1 MIDTVLYSD
10 AGAPPA
16 LPAQECT
23 YAGAPPAL
31 PAQECTYAGALPA
44 LPADERIFAG
54 ETPHSQ
60 PMNASLRARRPTP
73 SR

>member
-1 MIDTVLYSD
+1 MTDTVLYSD
-10 AGAPPA
+10 AGATPALPACERAFAGAMPA

-23 YAGAPPAL
+23 YAGAP
-31 PAQECTYAGALPA
+31 PA

-60 PMNASLRARRPTP
+60 PMNGGRAARTP